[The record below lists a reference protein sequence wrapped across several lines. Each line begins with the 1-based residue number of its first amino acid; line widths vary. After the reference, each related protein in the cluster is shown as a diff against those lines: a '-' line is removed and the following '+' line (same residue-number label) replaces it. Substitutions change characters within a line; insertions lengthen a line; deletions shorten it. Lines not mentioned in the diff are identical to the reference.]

1 MTQATKTYDVSMRRF
16 LRHTKEVGELR
27 ELLIVGSILLLVSL
41 ALTAYLYGHGQRG
54 IAEAKAGLEQ
64 LRAEGAS
71 QSAVRAARAELGRQE
86 TETAWLTG
94 GGMVFAAIGVVLTV
108 WGGIGLYR
116 AVRHADD
123 YVLYIG
129 RLTDPHRESL
139 LRTIN
144 NYSFTARF
152 RDTDGSRLSR
162 PVRRFDLGKRFTDK
176 EIQREVSAWTT
187 RRVLLAYD
195 AKRDRLLLFGFA
207 SDFPAAAEEV
217 LSFSEE

>member
-1 MTQATKTYDVSMRRF
+1 MRRF
-16 LRHTKEVGELR
+16 LRHTKEVGEFR
-27 ELLIVGSILLLVSL
+27 ELLTVGSILLLVSL
-41 ALTAYLYGHGQRG
+41 VLTAFLYGHGQRG
-54 IAEAKAGLEQ
+54 IAEAKSGLEQ

-71 QSAVRAARAELGRQE
+71 QSAVRAARTEVGRQE
-86 TETAWLTG
+86 TETAWLTS
-94 GGMVFAAIGVVLTV
+94 GGMVFAAIGAALTA

-123 YVLYIG
+123 YVLHIG

-139 LRTIN
+139 LRNIN

-152 RDTDGSRLSR
+152 RDTDGRLLSR
-162 PVRRFDLGKRFTDK
+162 PVRRFDLGPRLTVK
-176 EIQREVSAWTT
+176 EQQREVSAWTS

-195 AKRDRLLLFGFA
+195 KTRDRLLLFGFS
-207 SDFPAAAEEV
+207 SDFLAAAEGA